1 MLLLPGGQAGVD
13 WVKNN
18 QRCFKTPVSAASL
31 VV

>member
-18 QRCFKTPVSAASL
+18 QRCFKHKSL
-31 VV
+31 PLH